1 MKKTL
6 LLLSLLLT
14 INVFSQTNYTLTL
27 NGVGLQRST
36 LNSDSIF
43 SYPYPLQAP
52 YTFNTNSNSFSFPSG
67 TYTISFGYVN
77 WSGDTYLDITNNSDI
92 LSYTLPPSTVPT
104 GTMIPITY
112 TTVVFTTTST
122 MNNLKFVGNF
132 GVSSY
137 VNFKLTRP
145 IITTNSVGLNEL
157 NTLPVIFYSVSNSIY
172 IQNDKNIENVKI
184 EVFNLSG
191 ELIYSNQLS
200 SNKID
205 LNVSNGLYIVKLSK
219 DNQYS
224 IKKIIINN

>member
-1 MKKTL
+1 MKKL
-6 LLLSLLLT
+6 LFLLSLLLT
-14 INVFSQTNYTLTL
+14 LHTFSQTTQTVTL

-112 TTVVFTTTST
+112 TTVVFVTSSNV
-122 MNNLKFVGNF
+122 NNLKFVGNF

-145 IITTNSVGLNEL
+145 VITTNSVGLNEL
-157 NTLPVIFYSVSNSIY
+157 NNLNVDFYSVSNSIY

-184 EVFNLSG
+184 DVFNLSG
-191 ELIYSNQLS
+191 QLLYTDKIS
-200 SNKID
+200 SGKID

-224 IKKIIINN
+224 IKKVYISN